1 VKNIIVYDML
11 YYLWNMKPGETG
23 QPNPKIIQHN
33 STYSEYRILG
43 PEDILPLVARFSPE
57 LANLWDRI
65 PHWVIQCDLGRLLY
79 IYYHGGMYID
89 SDCVIRKPIPTSPVV
104 LFTEK
109 SVPLYQLGPRE
120 KKYSVRV
127 ANYAFASEPQHPFL
141 KEVILECIRRL
152 TLLKGI
158 THSDILWV
166 CGPDVITTVYHETLH
181 KDIALLD
188 TTYLNH
194 LIMGS
199 WREVR

>member
-1 VKNIIVYDML
+1 
-11 YYLWNMKPGETG
+11 
-23 QPNPKIIQHN
+23 
-33 STYSEYRILG
+33 
-43 PEDILPLVARFSPE
+43 
-57 LANLWDRI
+57 
-65 PHWVIQCDLGRLLY
+65 
-79 IYYHGGMYID
+79 MYID
-89 SDCVIRKPIPTSPVV
+89 SDCVIRKHIPTSPVV

-109 SVPLYQLGPRE
+109 TVPLYQLGPRE

-152 TLLKGI
+152 TLLKSI
-158 THSDILWV
+158 MHSDILWV

-188 TTYLNH
+188 STYLNH
-194 LIMGS
+194 LMMGS